1 MGFVVGLTGGIGSGK
16 TAVSD
21 LFAARGITVADADVA
36 SRNVVLPGTP
46 ALAQIVD
53 HFGEK
58 ILNQDGSL
66 DRPALRQ
73 IVFADGHERKWLE
86 SVTVPAIM
94 TELRQ
99 ILASSQSPYSMLM
112 LSSGGGRSPLVHRSL
127 VIDVPPEL
135 QIERVT
141 GRDNN
146 TPEQVRAIMAAQ
158 PSRQERLQYADDV
171 IVNDGSMERLEQEVD
186 RLHRQYLEMAGTHD

>member
-53 HFGEK
+53 HFGEQ
-58 ILNQDGSL
+58 ILNEDGSL
-66 DRPALRQ
+66 DRAALRQ
-73 IVFADGHERKWLE
+73 IVFADDHERKWLE

-112 LSSGGGRSPLVHRSL
+112 LSSGSGRSPLVHRSL

-141 GRDNN
+141 RRDNN
-146 TPEQVRAIMAAQ
+146 TPEQVKAIMAAQ
-158 PSRQERLQYADDV
+158 PSRQERLRYADDV
-171 IVNDGSMERLEQEVD
+171 IVNDGGMQRLEQEVE
-186 RLHRQYLEMAGTHD
+186 RLHRQSLEMATTHD

>member
-53 HFGEK
+53 HFGEQ
-58 ILNQDGSL
+58 ILNEDGSL
-66 DRPALRQ
+66 DRAALRQ
-73 IVFADGHERKWLE
+73 IVFADDHERKWLE

-112 LSSGGGRSPLVHRSL
+112 LSSGSGRSPLVHRSL

-141 GRDNN
+141 RRDNN
-146 TPEQVRAIMAAQ
+146 TPEQVKAIMAAQ
-158 PSRQERLQYADDV
+158 PSRQERLRYADDV
-171 IVNDGSMERLEQEVD
+171 IVNDGGMQRLEQEVE
-186 RLHRQYLEMAGTHD
+186 RLHRQYLEMATTHD